1 MGFRSFI
8 SSVASGVSR
17 AVSTTVSKVAS
28 GIGKIVSSPTTI
40 PVIKGPNLF
49 ELAKKVV
56 DFFRSKKYDSSTA
69 STDETKN
76 INRDLSQY
84 AKTFHSEANRVEDEL
99 LEKANDY
106 FDKVIFQLEDM
117 QSYDDFM
124 KELPLHNI
132 KKEIRELRKE
142 LRGDIKNRISRAYSL
157 DNQELLT
164 ILKVDS
170 DTERVKEMEQYAKR
184 VMKIAIE
191 EFLEKVDELSDKQL
205 ELVQDLILSQVNQIS
220 LTMTSEQA
228 LLEELTVAMQQ
239 DEEELEKLKAKIS
252 STIDLCDT
260 AIEELKT
267 A

>member
-1 MGFRSFI
+1 M
-8 SSVASGVSR
+8 
-17 AVSTTVSKVAS
+17 
-28 GIGKIVSSPTTI
+28 
-40 PVIKGPNLF
+40 
-49 ELAKKVV
+49 
-56 DFFRSKKYDSSTA
+56 
-69 STDETKN
+69 
-76 INRDLSQY
+76 
-84 AKTFHSEANRVEDEL
+84 EDEL

-142 LRGDIKNRISRAYSL
+142 LRGDIKNRISSAYSL

-170 DTERVKEMEQYAKR
+170 DTERVKKMEQYAKR

-252 STIDLCDT
+252 STIDLF
-260 AIEELKT
+260 L
-267 A
+267 